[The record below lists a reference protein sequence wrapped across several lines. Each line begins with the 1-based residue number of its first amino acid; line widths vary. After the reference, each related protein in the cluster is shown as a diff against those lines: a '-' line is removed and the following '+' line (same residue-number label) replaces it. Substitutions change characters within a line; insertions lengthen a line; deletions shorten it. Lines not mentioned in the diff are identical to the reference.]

1 MPTLLVFVLPVLA
14 IIIVS
19 VLRMDDKMFALVLK
33 KTEFTLNFKKA
44 NFESICEELFV
55 IDWFGVIASINTYI

>member
-1 MPTLLVFVLPVLA
+1 M

-19 VLRMDDKMFALVLK
+19 VLRMDGKMFALVLK

-44 NFESICEELFV
+44 NFESVCEELFV
-55 IDWFGVIASINTYI
+55 IDWFGVIASINMYI